1 MSLPLQSASGCLGW
15 WPVMV
20 CDFYSGLVSYS
31 ICRYTLQLVHL
42 LCASTIFELKINP
55 PKFYNIFFH
64 NTICTILN
72 YFKDDFR
79 NFRGC

>member
-42 LCASTIFELKINP
+42 LCESTIFELKINP
-55 PKFYNIFFH
+55 LSSITFFSQYYMYY
-64 NTICTILN
+64 TKL
-72 YFKDDFR
+72 F
-79 NFRGC
+79 